1 MRICYLA
8 DAGSIHTHRWAL
20 GLARQ
25 GHEVTVCSHRP
36 AVIAGVNV
44 LVIPRPRV
52 DLPLLA
58 VIQQARWMR
67 RVLGS
72 VKPDLLHAHY
82 LTGYGWL
89 AAWTGFHPV
98 FVTAHGS
105 DVLISPESSIA
116 DNVSARIALL
126 RADTITAVAKH
137 MIPKLLRLGAP
148 RERVFH
154 TPNWIDDR
162 VFNPTQR
169 TSRTKMPY
177 VILSTRALR
186 PIYNVSTLARA
197 VPLVLDRG
205 HDVHFV
211 VVGDG
216 IDKTHLADYISAAG
230 VTNRVRFLP
239 PIPQVELAGYMKRA
253 DVYVSTSLSDSVS
266 TALLEAIACGAFP
279 VVTDIPGNREVIEH
293 EVNGLL
299 FSAGD
304 AHSLAER
311 LDQALMD
318 HDLRQRAEQVNWQII
333 QENYL
338 EREVVPGI
346 ERLYQQWQ
354 EHR

>member
-20 GLARQ
+20 GLARR

-36 AVIAGVNV
+36 AAIAGVNV

-52 DLPLLA
+52 DLPLLT
-58 VIQQARWMR
+58 VMQQARWMR
-67 RVLGS
+67 RVLDNMR
-72 VKPDLLHAHY
+72 PDLLHAHY

-89 AAWTGFHPV
+89 AAWTGFHPFV
-98 FVTAHGS
+98 VTAHGS

-116 DNVSARIALL
+116 DNISARFALL
-126 RADTITAVAKH
+126 RADAITVVARH
-137 MIPKLLRLGAP
+137 MIPKILRLGAP
-148 RERVFH
+148 RERVFY
-154 TPNWIDDR
+154 TPNWIDDL

-169 TSRTKMPY
+169 KNRTKPPY
-177 VILSTRALR
+177 AVLSTRALS
-186 PIYNVSTLARA
+186 PVYNVCTLARA
-197 VPLVLDRG
+197 VPLVLSRG
-205 HDVHFV
+205 HDVHFI

-216 IDKTHLADYISAAG
+216 IDKTHLASYVSAAG
-230 VTNRVRFLP
+230 VTSRVRFLP
-239 PIPQVELAGYMKRA
+239 PIPQVELAGYMKWA

-299 FSAGD
+299 FPAGD
-304 AHSLAER
+304 AHGLAER
-311 LDQALMD
+311 LDKALKN
-318 HDLRQRAEQVNWQII
+318 HDLRERAEQVNWQII
-333 QENYL
+333 HENYL